1 MPGSV
6 LGERETETESGREG
20 EREMEGNRQTE
31 VEEVSKRGQEREGWT
46 EKPGPKGGGVQK
58 GCRERDRGD

>member
-1 MPGSV
+1 
-6 LGERETETESGREG
+6 
-20 EREMEGNRQTE
+20 MEGNRQTE